1 MLKDKGLCFRVLCV
15 FYAIYIEKSSTPNT
29 SVNFGEIM
37 GNPAVEV
44 DSLVKRY
51 GQLVAVDH
59 ISFEVYEGEIFRA
72 PRPKRRS
79 SCEKRIYDRQL
90 SFLFKSSW

>member
-1 MLKDKGLCFRVLCV
+1 
-15 FYAIYIEKSSTPNT
+15 
-29 SVNFGEIM
+29 M

-72 PRPKRRS
+72 
-79 SCEKRIYDRQL
+79 
-90 SFLFKSSW
+90 